1 MYFSYACGSSAGT
14 VTKFAQPSSLTYT
27 VGISG
32 LAACGKVP
40 PAPPLSGGSA
50 FLICFGVLGV
60 LYFGGGTPPASPHP
74 HPTLAS
80 PRLAVPAR
88 ALPEDAQA
96 REGGARGRARRR
108 TEPKRPGQ

>member
-60 LYFGGGTPPASPHP
+60 LYFGGGTPPS
-74 HPTLAS
+74 
-80 PRLAVPAR
+80 
-88 ALPEDAQA
+88 
-96 REGGARGRARRR
+96 
-108 TEPKRPGQ
+108 

>member
-40 PAPPLSGGSA
+40 PAPRM
-50 FLICFGVLGV
+50 
-60 LYFGGGTPPASPHP
+60 PAKLDGIFVSLNALTAVWSP
-74 HPTLAS
+74 TQWEADLRSMRDVGMTFFVVA
-80 PRLAVPAR
+80 PA
-88 ALPEDAQA
+88 
-96 REGGARGRARRR
+96 G
-108 TEPKRPGQ
+108 

>member
-74 HPTLAS
+74 HPPHPHQEVTA
-80 PRLAVPAR
+80 RPAPLCVCVCVCVCVC
-88 ALPEDAQA
+88 ACVC
-96 REGGARGRARRR
+96 
-108 TEPKRPGQ
+108 TC